1 MSIEENLKNLN
12 LTIPKAPDP
21 VGNYLA
27 YVKSKNIIFVSGQ
40 LPIDNNG
47 KLIKGKIGLDLNS
60 QDGEKATKLAILNV
74 LGQLQKATGDL
85 NLIKKCIKI
94 TGYYNCTENFEDHP
108 KLLNIASDL
117 IVDVFKQKGKH
128 SRAVVGVNS
137 LPLNA
142 AVELDTIFEI

>member
-27 YVKSKNIIFVSGQ
+27 YVKSNNLIFISGQ
-40 LPIDNNG
+40 LPIDTNG
-47 KLIKGKIGLDLNS
+47 KVIEGKIGLDLNN

-94 TGYYNCTENFEDHP
+94 TGYYNCTENFKDHP

-117 IVDVFKQKGKH
+117 IVGVFEEKGKH
-128 SRAVVGVNS
+128 ARAVVGVSS

-142 AVELDTIFEI
+142 AVELETVFEI

>member
-12 LTIPKAPDP
+12 LIIPKAPDP

-27 YVKSKNIIFVSGQ
+27 YVKSKNLIFVSGQ

-47 KLIKGKIGLDLNS
+47 KLIEGKIGLDLNN

-85 NLIKKCIKI
+85 NLIK
-94 TGYYNCTENFEDHP
+94 N
-108 KLLNIASDL
+108 
-117 IVDVFKQKGKH
+117 
-128 SRAVVGVNS
+128 VVK
-137 LPLNA
+137 
-142 AVELDTIFEI
+142 

>member
-12 LTIPKAPDP
+12 LIIPKAPDP

-27 YVKSKNIIFVSGQ
+27 YVNSKNLIFVSGQ

-47 KLIKGKIGLDLNS
+47 KLIEGKIGLDLNN

-94 TGYYNCTENFEDHP
+94 TGYYNCAENFKDHP

-117 IVDVFKQKGKH
+117 IINVFEEKGKH
-128 SRAVVGVNS
+128 ARSVVGVSS

-142 AVELDTIFEI
+142 AVELETIFEI

>member
-27 YVKSKNIIFVSGQ
+27 YVKSNNLIFISGQ
-40 LPIDNNG
+40 LPIDSNG
-47 KLIKGKIGLDLNS
+47 KVIEGKIGLDLS
-60 QDGEKATKLAILNV
+60 DQGGAKATKLAILNV

-85 NLIKKCIKI
+85 NLVKKCIKI
-94 TGYYNCTENFEDHP
+94 TGYYNCTENYKDHP

-117 IVDVFKQKGKH
+117 IVDVFKEKGKH
-128 SRAVVGVNS
+128 ARAVVGVSS

-142 AVELDTIFEI
+142 AVELETIFEV